1 MDTTFSVFVS
11 CKPCAPLKS
20 RPPVAPSRN
29 NTARWH
35 TSGRRL
41 GAVRTPQIKLS
52 KIDTASRLPLEG
64 QPPGHSPPT
73 SAQEFHGK
81 LLPNSPAKRARVC
94 LEGPRFA
101 CSGSLDADTSH
112 LRAVLRKRF
121 GARLLRLDGFKCC
134 YFASTLTE

>member
-1 MDTTFSVFVS
+1 MLHTSRMDTTFSVFVS
-11 CKPCAPLKS
+11 RKPCAPLKS
-20 RPPVAPSRN
+20 SRRSHPRGI
-29 NTARWH
+29 TPRGWH

-81 LLPNSPAKRARVC
+81 LLPNSPAKRARVY
-94 LEGPRFA
+94 LHPITRKNQNRA
-101 CSGSLDADTSH
+101 C
-112 LRAVLRKRF
+112 
-121 GARLLRLDGFKCC
+121 
-134 YFASTLTE
+134 